1 MSKAY
6 ISKALRRRVAD
17 QARHRCGYCLTPER
31 IVGMEMDVDHIIPEA
46 LGGRTEEANLWLACT
61 RCNEHKSDR
70 MEAPDPQTGER
81 VSLFHPRQQ
90 RWHEHFAWSPEGD
103 HILGLSPTG
112 RATVAALQL
121 NREMLVEARRT
132 WVAVGLHPP
141 KDE

>member
-6 ISKALRRRVAD
+6 ISKALRRRVAA

-46 LGGRTEEANLWLACT
+46 QGGRTEEANLWLACT

-70 MEAPDPQTGER
+70 VEAPDPQTGEMAP
-81 VSLFHPRQQ
+81 LFHPRQQ
-90 RWHEHFAWSPEGD
+90 QWPEHFVWTPEGD
-103 HILGLSPTG
+103 RIFGLTPTG

-121 NREMLVEARRT
+121 NRDKLVEARRE
-132 WVAVGLHPP
+132 WVSVGWHPP
-141 KDE
+141 KD